1 MVDEALDHE
10 PGPRQL
16 EAALWTRLEERRG
29 YWALLMLRTAHVLR
43 AGNGGGEWRS
53 FAATAAAL
61 LDGWAL
67 KKVPIMEHVLSA
79 SIAAW
84 QGGGIRSRD
93 RSSGR
98 RAPDPAAN
106 RKRAVAV
113 ARRAASRTVCRRRT
127 VSAGPDRTEGRVRHP
142 APAAAVSTPPS
153 PAVRKTSVPVRS
165 PDGPALID
173 AGRHVAGLP
182 GRVRKG
188 RTACATHGISIAAS
202 RSRGGGGVAS

>member
-1 MVDEALDHE
+1 MGVPEWTALAGPGGEVAGLSAHERRALVGRSARWPLDHELVSTWSEGTAVVDEALNDA

-61 LDGWAL
+61 LGGWAL

-84 QGGGIRSRD
+84 QVEEYGLAI
-93 RSSGR
+93 
-98 RAPDPAAN
+98 
-106 RKRAVAV
+106 
-113 ARRAASRTVCRRRT
+113 
-127 VSAGPDRTEGRVRHP
+127 
-142 APAAAVSTPPS
+142 
-153 PAVRKTSVPVRS
+153 
-165 PDGPALID
+165 
-173 AGRHVAGLP
+173 GLP
-182 GRVRKG
+182 DED
-188 RTACATHGISIAAS
+188 A
-202 RSRGGGGVAS
+202 